1 MTLNAGLS
9 SGVVAA
15 VPITDDDFD
24 IPTTIG
30 RFGSHLYAVNA
41 KFGTAVPTPDTAP
54 YEVVK
59 VDR

>member
-1 MTLNAGLS
+1 M
-9 SGVVAA
+9 
-15 VPITDDDFD
+15 
-24 IPTTIG
+24 PTTIG

-41 KFGTAVPTPDTAP
+41 KFGTAVPTADTAP